1 MCCLLIWRLL
11 AAALWSQ
18 SPEVKNPY
26 TTPRDVAAGGRIYRS
41 HCVEC
46 HGLKG
51 EGGRG
56 PDLTRGEYRHGGSDA
71 ALFKTIGNGVAGT
84 QMPGVYYEDHQ
95 IWQIA
100 AFVRSLASGGGRLKI
115 PGNSSAGEKIFFGK
129 GGCAGCHM
137 VRGRGG
143 RFGPDLSAIGSS
155 RNPSNLRASILRPSD
170 DLPMQWWIVEA
181 TTKAGKGYRGLRFNE
196 DTYTVQILDFRKD
209 LVSLR
214 KADLARLQVE
224 SKTSFMPVY
233 EGKLA
238 SGEIDDLVAY
248 LYGLQRK
255 AREE

>member
-1 MCCLLIWRLL
+1 MRILLIWCLP
-11 AAALWSQ
+11 AALWSQ
-18 SPEVKNPY
+18 SPEAKNPR
-26 TTPRDVAAGGRIYRS
+26 TTPEDVAAGGRIYRS
-41 HCVEC
+41 HCAEC

-71 ALFKTIGNGVAGT
+71 ALFNTIDNGVPGT

-95 IWQIA
+95 IWQIV
-100 AFVRSLASGGGRLKI
+100 AFVRSLASGGARQKI
-115 PGNSSAGEKIFFGK
+115 SGNASSGEKIFFGK

-137 VRGRGG
+137 VNGRGG

-155 RNPSNLRASILRPSD
+155 RNPTNLRASVLRPSD
-170 DLPMQWWIVEA
+170 DLPMQWWTVEA
-181 TTKAGKGYRGLRFNE
+181 TTKAGANYRGLRLNE
-196 DTYTVQILDFRKD
+196 DTYTIQLLDFQKD

-214 KADLARLQVE
+214 KADLTRLDVE
-224 SKTSFMPVY
+224 SKISSMPGY

-238 SGEIDDLVAY
+238 SSEIDDLVAY
-248 LYGLQRK
+248 LYGLRRK

>member
-1 MCCLLIWRLL
+1 MPILLFCWLPVV
-11 AAALWSQ
+11 ALWAQ
-18 SPEVKNPY
+18 SPVVKNPR
-26 TTPRDVAAGGRIYRS
+26 TTPEDVAAGGRIYRS
-41 HCVEC
+41 HCAEC

-56 PDLTRGEYRHGGSDA
+56 PGLTRGEYRHGSGDA
-71 ALFKTIGNGVAGT
+71 ALFNTINNGISGT

-95 IWQIA
+95 IWQIV
-100 AFVRSLASGGGRLKI
+100 AFVRSLASGAGRQKI
-115 PGNSSAGEKIFFGK
+115 PGNSFAGEKIFFGK

-137 VRGRGG
+137 VNGRGG

-170 DLPMQWWIVEA
+170 DLPMQWWTVEA
-181 TTKAGKGYRGLRFNE
+181 VTKAGANYRGLRFNE
-196 DTYTVQILDFRKD
+196 DTYTIQLFDFRKD

-214 KADLARLQVE
+214 KADLTRLQVE
-224 SKTSFMPVY
+224 SKTSSMPVY

-238 SGEIDDLVAY
+238 SSEIDDLVAY